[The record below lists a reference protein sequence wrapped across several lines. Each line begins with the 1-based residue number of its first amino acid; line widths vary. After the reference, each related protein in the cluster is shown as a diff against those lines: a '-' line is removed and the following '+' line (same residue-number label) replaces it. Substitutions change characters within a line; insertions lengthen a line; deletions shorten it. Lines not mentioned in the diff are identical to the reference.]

1 MSEENFEKVIEEE
14 LKEEDQEQED
24 IVVML
29 HEISLPI
36 SQLFKYS
43 LQHITATTFVCTNA
57 FPLSAI
63 QLQLFY
69 YSFQTWNG
77 NSWYKCGAFA
87 AVLKLPTTNSLTMLA
102 FYDISKQSYV
112 NSLTYD
118 YMNESLHL
126 HYFAM
131 KNPNSIYK

>member
-1 MSEENFEKVIEEE
+1 
-14 LKEEDQEQED
+14 
-24 IVVML
+24 
-29 HEISLPI
+29 
-36 SQLFKYS
+36 
-43 LQHITATTFVCTNA
+43 
-57 FPLSAI
+57 
-63 QLQLFY
+63 
-69 YSFQTWNG
+69 
-77 NSWYKCGAFA
+77 
-87 AVLKLPTTNSLTMLA
+87 MLA